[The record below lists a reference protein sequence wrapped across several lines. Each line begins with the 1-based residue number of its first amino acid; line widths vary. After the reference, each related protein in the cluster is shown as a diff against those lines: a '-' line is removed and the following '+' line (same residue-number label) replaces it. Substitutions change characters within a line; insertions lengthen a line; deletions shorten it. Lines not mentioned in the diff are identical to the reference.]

1 MGASGAS
8 MLARR
13 SSLVDESKRLLLAP
27 SRLKLLVAK
36 SDQGLGHVIPITA
49 LRPGHNQ
56 CSGRKRQGLIE
67 REARPHVIGAD
78 GQIGVKEN
86 PPGFRSRRRIGPI
99 FWHRWRQMPA
109 VLAKVE
115 TGLCLDKILDIDKA
129 EMGPVI
135 KKLVVFV
142 VAVGRNG
149 CLRRHAIGS
158 SADLLEKIAEP
169 HIDSGRRHLEFLEAI
184 QKTVDLHIY
193 GVRVPSADAGAVNVS
208 DGPPCRFTLRQE
220 DIRTA
225 IALDLFSTNLRLTSK
240 VEFW

>member
-1 MGASGAS
+1 
-8 MLARR
+8 
-13 SSLVDESKRLLLAP
+13 
-27 SRLKLLVAK
+27 
-36 SDQGLGHVIPITA
+36 
-49 LRPGHNQ
+49 
-56 CSGRKRQGLIE
+56 
-67 REARPHVIGAD
+67 
-78 GQIGVKEN
+78 N
-86 PPGFRSRRRIGPI
+86 PPTFRSRRRIGPI

-208 DGPPCRFTLRQE
+208 DVPPCRFTLRQE

-225 IALDLFSTNLRLTSK
+225 IALDLFSTNLRLQWK
-240 VEFW
+240 VEFWVITERLRQDELATSAGREIPQRFHDVIGQFSTAAVLEFSMNI